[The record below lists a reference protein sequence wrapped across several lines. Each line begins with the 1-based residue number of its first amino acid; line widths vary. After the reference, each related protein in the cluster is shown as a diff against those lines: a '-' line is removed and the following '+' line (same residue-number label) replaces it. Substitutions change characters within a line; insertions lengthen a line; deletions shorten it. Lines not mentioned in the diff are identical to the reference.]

1 MPQSG
6 CLRRTLSAAVTPAT
20 PLPRTTT
27 RLTAESNAKIKVFE
41 ASLAARSGLDSIV
54 TGPWTFAQHAMRVEA
69 AKPSR
74 SSVARS
80 SFVGVDRL
88 SMPAFTQIGSAP
100 HTPIRQPDSIFRSEP
115 SIISS
120 SDWPGL
126 ATILS
131 PLSPNV
137 ISIESAWA
145 CLIVFIARAPKR
157 TAPGSRIRSR
167 KTASLPHVRHT
178 NSRASDHTS
187 PRNTQIDQWFA
198 SLSSVAAS
206 VGDAYQ

>member
-1 MPQSG
+1 MEADHSGTPVDQSGNAHAVVEWARLGGYVVDATIG

-69 AKPSR
+69 ANP
-74 SSVARS
+74 
-80 SFVGVDRL
+80 
-88 SMPAFTQIGSAP
+88 
-100 HTPIRQPDSIFRSEP
+100 
-115 SIISS
+115 
-120 SDWPGL
+120 
-126 ATILS
+126 
-131 PLSPNV
+131 
-137 ISIESAWA
+137 
-145 CLIVFIARAPKR
+145 
-157 TAPGSRIRSR
+157 RIRSR